1 MFRRRRLWSEFG
13 KQDKQWIVATPR
25 GRLTGAPQ
33 VTVVLIFWMSLGM
46 ILLTSIQTHGQA
58 NIDAVPP
65 TRPEPEEPKFP
76 KEPQQPPLRRP
87 ELPPVPPLLPEE
99 ERLPLQ
105 QFRLRQVN
113 ITGNTVFSDETLT
126 DMIEPYL
133 NRDVT
138 SEDLEALRRALT
150 RLYVSAGY
158 INSGAVLPDQKITQG
173 TVTYRIIEGALT
185 DVTFSGKRWFRDGYL
200 RRRLTLG
207 IAPPLNVNR
216 LQTRLYRL
224 QQDDRIEQLNAELRP
239 GIRPGESR
247 LHVQVRERSP
257 YVMALEF
264 NNYQSVTIGA
274 ERGLVTLAH
283 RNLTGNGDILNFTY
297 GRSAGL
303 DLQVDTSYI
312 LPLTARDT
320 TISLRYERNNSSV
333 ISGSFDALD
342 IKSRSET
349 GSFNLR
355 HPFYR
360 DLRREFA
367 LALGGKRAQSKSFL
381 LDIPFSFS
389 AGTENGESIVTALS
403 LTAEWSDRTPRT
415 VLALQSRF
423 SVGIDALGATTHSD
437 RAIPDSR
444 FFAWLGQ
451 FQWARRITPRDLQLR
466 FRLALQLSDDPLLP
480 TEQIAVGG
488 RFSVRGY
495 RENQLIRDNALI
507 VSMETLIP
515 LVQHHRWADFVHL
528 IPFVDFGRG
537 WNRKVETP
545 DPTNLAS
552 IGLGVRWAAT
562 AHLVIPIR
570 AQLEVWWGHK
580 LLDVD
585 TEGGN
590 LQDKGLHLSFLV
602 SST

>member
-1 MFRRRRLWSEFG
+1 M
-13 KQDKQWIVATPR
+13 
-25 GRLTGAPQ
+25 
-33 VTVVLIFWMSLGM
+33 TVVLILWMSLGLM
-46 ILLTSIQTHGQA
+46 LLSSMPAQGQA
-58 NIDAVPP
+58 NLDAVPP

-76 KEPQQPPLRRP
+76 KEPEQPPLRRP
-87 ELPPVPPLLPEE
+87 ELPPVPPLSPKEQP
-99 ERLPLQ
+99 RLPLR
-105 QFRLRQVN
+105 QFQLRQVR
-113 ITGNTVFSDETLT
+113 IVGNTVFAEETLRT
-126 DMIEPYL
+126 VAEPYL

-138 SEDLEALRRALT
+138 SEDLEALRRDLT
-150 RLYVSAGY
+150 RLYINAGY
-158 INSGAVLPDQKITQG
+158 INSGAVLPDQKITNG

-207 IAPPLNVNR
+207 IAPPLNVNV

-239 GIRPGESR
+239 GIRPGESE
-247 LHVQVRERSP
+247 LHVQVRERPP
-257 YVMALEF
+257 YFMALEF

-274 ERGLVTLAH
+274 ERGLLTLAH
-283 RNLTGNGDILNFTY
+283 RNLTGHGDVLNFTY

-320 TISLRYERNNSSV
+320 TISLRYQRNNSSV
-333 ISGSFDALD
+333 ISGLFDALD
-342 IKSRSET
+342 IQSRSET
-349 GSFNLR
+349 WNVNLR

-367 LALGGKRAQSKSFL
+367 LTLGGKRAHSKSFL
-381 LDIPFSFS
+381 RDIPFSFS

-403 LTAEWSDRTPRT
+403 LTAEWSDRTPRS

-423 SVGIDALGATTHSD
+423 SVGIDALDATTHSD

-451 FQWARRITPRDLQLR
+451 VQWARRLTQRDLQLR
-466 FRLALQLSDDPLLP
+466 FRLTLQLSDDSLLP

-515 LVQHHRWADFVHL
+515 LVQHHRWADFVHV
-528 IPFVDFGRG
+528 IPFIDFGRG
-537 WNRKVETP
+537 WNRQVETP

-562 AHLVIPIR
+562 ARLVIPIR
-570 AQLEVWWGHK
+570 AQLDVWW
-580 LLDVD
+580 
-585 TEGGN
+585 
-590 LQDKGLHLSFLV
+590 
-602 SST
+602 

>member
-1 MFRRRRLWSEFG
+1 M
-13 KQDKQWIVATPR
+13 
-25 GRLTGAPQ
+25 
-33 VTVVLIFWMSLGM
+33 M
-46 ILLTSIQTHGQA
+46 LLMNLQAQGQA
-58 NIDAVPP
+58 NLDAVPP
-65 TRPEPEEPKFP
+65 TRPKPEEPKFRQ
-76 KEPQQPPLRRP
+76 EPQQPPLRRP
-87 ELPPVPPLLPEE
+87 ELPPVPPLSPEE
-99 ERLPLQ
+99 SERMPLQ
-105 QFRLRQVN
+105 RFRLRQVN
-113 ITGNTVFSDETLT
+113 ITGNTVFSEETLT
-126 DMIEPYL
+126 AVIEPYL

-150 RLYVSAGY
+150 RLYINAGY
-158 INSGAVLPDQKITQG
+158 INSGAVLPDQKVTQG
-173 TVTYRIIEGALT
+173 TVTYRMIEGTLT

-207 IAPPLNVNR
+207 IVPPLSVNR
-216 LQTRLYRL
+216 LQTRLYHV

-239 GIRPGESR
+239 GLRPGESE
-247 LHVQVRERSP
+247 LHVLVTEHSP
-257 YVMALEF
+257 YFVALEF

-274 ERGLVTLAH
+274 ERGLLTLVH
-283 RNLTGNGDILNFTY
+283 HNLTGHGDVLNFTY

-303 DLQVDTSYI
+303 DLQVDTSYT

-342 IKSRSET
+342 IESSSET
-349 GSFNLR
+349 GRVSLR

-367 LALGGKRAQSKSFL
+367 VTLEGKRAQSESFL
-381 LDIPFSFS
+381 LDFPFSFS
-389 AGTENGESIVTALS
+389 AGTEDGESIVTALS

-423 SVGIDALGATTHSD
+423 SVGIDALDATTHANGS
-437 RAIPDSR
+437 IPDSR

-451 FQWARRITPRDLQLR
+451 FQWARRITQRDLQLR
-466 FRLALQLSDDPLLP
+466 FRLTLQLSDDPLLP
-480 TEQIAVGG
+480 TEQISVGG
-488 RFSVRGY
+488 RYSVRGY

-515 LVQHHRWADFVHL
+515 LVRNHRWADFVHV

-537 WNRKVETP
+537 WNRKLITP

-552 IGLGVRWAAT
+552 LGLGVRWAAT
-562 AHLVIPIR
+562 ARLVIPIR
-570 AQLEVWWGHK
+570 AQLDVWWGYK

-590 LQDKGLHLSFLV
+590 MQDKGLHLRFVL
-602 SST
+602 SSA